1 MLSHNSSP
9 DSLRKE
15 DNAPLKKGGAS
26 KKEKSPYLA
35 KTLPEIAGE
44 LGIGIAVARKWI
56 KLIPE
61 IGKRVGHYFTPI
73 QVYKIYQEYGH
84 PDRLLE

>member
-1 MLSHNSSP
+1 MNDGPGLSMEITRQFPTQH
-9 DSLRKE
+9 
-15 DNAPLKKGGAS
+15 KGNQN
-26 KKEKSPYLA
+26 K
-35 KTLPEIAGE
+35 IAGE